1 MQRGQKMTWGDQGGF
16 DIRPDQ
22 RGRHGFAA
30 LSPFCPPELDD
41 MMIDLLRVEVTISG
55 NRVSGYDYTNACH
68 FDGNLPSLY
77 HYGQGAH

>member
-1 MQRGQKMTWGDQGGF
+1 
-16 DIRPDQ
+16 
-22 RGRHGFAA
+22 
-30 LSPFCPPELDD
+30 